1 MEMTSTHRNRILKSA
16 AFVALAACTFVP
28 LQAQQD
34 TKPAPVPKGFTSIFD
49 GKTLKGW
56 SGDPTFWSVRDG
68 ALTGSAD
75 TPIAYNTYLI
85 LNKPYANFEIRFK
98 YRFLT
103 EAGNSGLQ
111 FRSAQ
116 LAGNHIMVG
125 MQANVTPITKSPER
139 FAMLYEELG
148 ERQEMVLLGQKAEVT
163 RVQAAGGG
171 QGRIVRTVSGMI
183 NSRDEILKAVRPAGQ
198 WNEDVLIVYGNR
210 FVHAVNGY
218 LAFDATDADPM
229 GAKDGLLGWQ
239 LHKGPASTVQ
249 FKDVV
254 IRPLTSFPNIAG
266 RFITKPSAAPE
277 PSRTYKD
284 STKVNLPDTAMP
296 N

>member
-1 MEMTSTHRNRILKSA
+1 MIATHRRMILKSA
-16 AFVALAACTFVP
+16 AFAVLAVGTLMP
-28 LQAQQD
+28 LHAQGAKQ
-34 TKPAPVPKGFTSIFD
+34 APVPKGFTSLFD

-56 SGDPTFWSVRDG
+56 RGDPTFWSVRDG
-68 ALTGSAD
+68 AITGTSDA
-75 TPIAYNTYLI
+75 PIPYNTYLI
-85 LNKPYANFEIRFK
+85 LDKPYANFEIRFK
-98 YRFLT
+98 YRFMT

-183 NSRDEILKAVRPAGQ
+183 NSRDEILKAVHPAGE
-198 WNEDVLIVYGNR
+198 WNEDVLIVHGNR

-218 LAFDATDADPM
+218 LAFDATDNDPM

-254 IRPLTSFPNIAG
+254 IRPLTSFPDITG
-266 RFITKPSAAPE
+266 RFITRPSAAPE

>member
-1 MEMTSTHRNRILKSA
+1 MAMHRRTVLTSA
-16 AFVALAACTFVP
+16 ALAALAIGATFAP
-28 LQAQQD
+28 LSAQNA
-34 TKPAPVPKGFTSIFD
+34 KPAAVPPGFTSLFD

-56 SGDPTFWSVRDG
+56 RGDPAYWSVRDG
-68 ALTGSAD
+68 AITGASD
-75 TPIAYNTYLI
+75 QPIPYNTYLI
-85 LNKPYANFEIRFK
+85 LDKPYANFEIRFK

-111 FRSAQ
+111 FRSSQ

-171 QGRIVRTVSGMI
+171 QGRIVRTVTGMI
-183 NSRDEILKAVRPAGQ
+183 NSRDEILKAVRPAGE

-210 FVHAVNGY
+210 FYHAVNGY
-218 LAFDATDADPM
+218 LAFDATDSDPM
-229 GAKDGLLGWQ
+229 GARDGLLGWQ

-249 FKDVV
+249 FKDIV
-254 IRPLTSFPNIAG
+254 IKPLTSAPNITG